1 MCKFKNYPDT
11 FHDKWEYPTKS
22 LYRFVHS
29 SFHLFNAATK
39 FISDHYSRHLYS
51 LTFLGFI
58 VIIVITLSTF
68 LHIYFSSNF
77 QLFIQFLPLISFFLL
92 LILFICPQF
101 SYKSNK
107 DASIISIFLALLGVD
122 RREKWPLCSFLS
134 LMIVRTK
141 R

>member
-77 QLFIQFLPLISFFLL
+77 QLFIQFLPLISFFFL
-92 LILFICPQF
+92 LILFICPHF
-101 SYKSNK
+101 
-107 DASIISIFLALLGVD
+107 
-122 RREKWPLCSFLS
+122 
-134 LMIVRTK
+134 RTK
-141 R
+141 ATKTHRLLVFF

>member
-39 FISDHYSRHLYS
+39 FISYHYSRHLYS

-92 LILFICPQF
+92 LIYLFVR
-101 SYKSNK
+101 
-107 DASIISIFLALLGVD
+107 IFVQKQQ
-122 RREKWPLCSFLS
+122 RR
-134 LMIVRTK
+134 IDY
-141 R
+141 

>member
-1 MCKFKNYPDT
+1 MEISNQVIR
-11 FHDKWEYPTKS
+11 

-39 FISDHYSRHLYS
+39 FISDHYSRHLS
-51 LTFLGFI
+51 LFSVLLLLLLLHYPRFST
-58 VIIVITLSTF
+58 STF
-68 LHIYFSSNF
+68 LPTSNSLFNFYHSFPFSCY
-77 QLFIQFLPLISFFLL
+77 LFIYLSAFL
-92 LILFICPQF
+92 
-101 SYKSNK
+101 YKSNK

>member
-1 MCKFKNYPDT
+1 MEISNQVIR
-11 FHDKWEYPTKS
+11 

-39 FISDHYSRHLYS
+39 FISYHYSRHLYS

-68 LHIYFSSNF
+68 LHIYLSSNF
-77 QLFIQFLPLISFFLL
+77 QLFIQFLPFLFSSY
-92 LILFICPQF
+92 LFIYLSAF

-107 DASIISIFLALLGVD
+107 DASIISIFLALLGMD